1 MKARK
6 LLKNMMKFEL
16 LRKLF
21 KDYKMTYEFKKT
33 KVKTIEDKI
42 NLKEVATTDGKNNLP
57 RSASETFSNCENEA
71 IVSADEIRNEEV
83 ENSVAYLNTIKNK
96 IIDSTAKLSQQ
107 NFYLDNFK
115 NRIQQTLTT
124 AEGRLSNLKS
134 SFTTHNNEVRNF
146 KLENKLDREPK
157 SLTPINIIIG
167 MAVIVILFII
177 ELQVNG
183 NMLAPA
189 MGSGKKEGLAV
200 AAGVAGLNVFV
211 SFAFGFFAL
220 KNFHNVSNSR

>member
-1 MKARK
+1 
-6 LLKNMMKFEL
+6 MMKFKL

-21 KDYKMTYEFKKT
+21 KDYKMAYEFKKT

-71 IVSADEIRNEEV
+71 IVNADEIRNEEV

-96 IIDSTAKLSQQ
+96 IIDSTAKLGQQ

-134 SFTTHNNEVRNF
+134 SFTTHNNE
-146 KLENKLDREPK
+146 KGGPK
-157 SLTPINIIIG
+157 SLQCIYLGPYFQT
-167 MAVIVILFII
+167 A
-177 ELQVNG
+177 
-183 NMLAPA
+183 A
-189 MGSGKKEGLAV
+189 SGVFCLVPRKPQRRTASWALSWLHAS
-200 AAGVAGLNVFV
+200 GVFC
-211 SFAFGFFAL
+211 
-220 KNFHNVSNSR
+220 